1 MVINS
6 QRQNAGAAQV
16 KPVAL
21 KRSLHVE
28 LVLRLSLSIFLS
40 LSLFHSPSRS
50 VTVKFSWSG
59 LNFMCIYLFLF
70 FASIF
75 PSLIIYFPWFRKLCF
90 SFLLLSLGF
99 SNIIVVPSCKQKA
112 LWDILLPIRR
122 RRALETNF
130 PIGQLIA
137 FSVQAKSWLL
147 KLKFRLQLSVDVVCL
162 FLLLLGTII

>member
-28 LVLRLSLSIFLS
+28 LVLRLSLSLSSSLS
-40 LSLFHSPSRS
+40 LSLSLSFCNSQIFLEWI
-50 VTVKFSWSG
+50 KFYV
-59 LNFMCIYLFLF
+59 YLFVF
-70 FASIF
+70 FARIF
-75 PSLIIYFPWFRKLCF
+75 PSLIIYFPCFRKLCF

-137 FSVQAKSWLL
+137 FSTQAKSWLL

>member
-28 LVLRLSLSIFLS
+28 LVLRLSLSVSSSLS
-40 LSLFHSPSRS
+40 LSLSLSFGNSQIFLKWI
-50 VTVKFSWSG
+50 KFYV
-59 LNFMCIYLFLF
+59 YLFVFF

-75 PSLIIYFPWFRKLCF
+75 PSLIIYFPCFRELCF

-112 LWDILLPIRR
+112 LWDILLPIRW